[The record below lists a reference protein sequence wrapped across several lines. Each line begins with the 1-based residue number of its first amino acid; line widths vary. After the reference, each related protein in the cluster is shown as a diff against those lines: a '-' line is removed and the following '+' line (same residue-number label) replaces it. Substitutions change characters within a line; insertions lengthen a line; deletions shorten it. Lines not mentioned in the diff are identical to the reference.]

1 VFLKPRRGSAQSATG
16 STHRGATASFRFRL
30 VAAKLFPDALY
41 LDVEPARPFAA
52 LSEAVARAFPCIRP
66 TRVGSDDRS
75 PFNGGTRQQTAA
87 AALRQQIAEDAWL
100 QEGIAATCGALVLIE
115 NSTGTWRERQI
126 FRLAEGAQDAG

>member
-1 VFLKPRRGSAQSATG
+1 VGRPNPRPVRRIA
-16 STHRGATASFRFRL
+16 GATASFRFRL

-52 LSEAVARAFPCIRP
+52 LSEAVARAFPLYPPYEGRFP
-66 TRVGSDDRS
+66 TIVPHLTVARGSKPLLR
-75 PFNGGTRQQTAA
+75 
-87 AALRQQIAEDAWL
+87 ALRQQIAEDAWL